1 MWIKAPKGQRQ
12 MGRLAGLC
20 RRFAGNDRGSVTV
33 EFVMWV
39 PVFCALLMLFADTSL
54 TYMNQS
60 NFWNVG
66 RETARIVARH
76 GLDADAAVSFAE
88 SHARFGRYTPKAEV
102 TIEDGT
108 VTVII
113 TADAKAMSLFGVLN
127 FAQNQTIEARVTDV
141 LEPI

>member
-1 MWIKAPKGQRQ
+1 MTSKAASFSNALR
-12 MGRLAGLC
+12 AF
-20 RRFAGNDRGSVTV
+20 RRAERGSVTV

-39 PVFCALLMLFADTSL
+39 PVFCGLLMLFADTSL

-76 GLDADAAVSFAE
+76 GFDAAAAE
-88 SHARFGRYTPKAEV
+88 TYAETHASFGRATPEALV

-108 VTVII
+108 VTVTI
-113 TADAKAMSLFGVLN
+113 TADAKSMSLFGLLN

>member
-1 MWIKAPKGQRQ
+1 MLSKPAWFSNALRAFTQGT
-12 MGRLAGLC
+12 
-20 RRFAGNDRGSVTV
+20 RGSVTI

-39 PVFCALLMLFADTSL
+39 PVFCGLLMLFADTSL

-76 GLDADAAVSFAE
+76 GFDVAAAESFAE
-88 SHARFGRYTPKAEV
+88 AHASFGHYTPKALV
-102 TIEDGT
+102 TIDGST
-108 VTVII
+108 VTVTI
-113 TADAKAMSLFGVLN
+113 TADAKSMSLFGILN
-127 FAQNQTIEARVTDV
+127 FAQNQTIEASVTDV

>member
-1 MWIKAPKGQRQ
+1 MPSKAAWFSSALRAFH
-12 MGRLAGLC
+12 RAE
-20 RRFAGNDRGSVTV
+20 RGSVTI

-39 PVFCALLMLFADTSL
+39 PVFCGLLMLFADTSL

-76 GLDADAAVSFAE
+76 GFDAEAAESFAE
-88 SHARFGRYTPKAEV
+88 THASFGRFTPEAQV
-102 TIEDGT
+102 TIDGST
-108 VTVII
+108 VTVTI
-113 TADAKAMSLFGVLN
+113 TADAKSMSLFGILN